1 MQKPQPAY
9 RPELFVNHAGEIA
22 LVEQAAQD
30 ALARKQKRTRAIT
43 FYGERG
49 SGKTWLSRHLG
60 TTLPALPATATGAAL
75 SSDNR
80 IEVLTLFL
88 APPRTELDANAAQQH
103 QHCYFYAASSAS
115 RQSPDQTVLEMLRWV
130 CQRWEV
136 TYDEKASATDLIYWL
151 GRDLRRRTGVAYV
164 LIVDSVF
171 EFGKGNERLPLLEDL
186 LLTPVASLDNGLV
199 VMTGRGAPFPWRSVP
214 LRQESV
220 EKVLPPFHAQDV
232 GEQLARSAFLADPA
246 RAARIHALG
255 GGYPLN
261 TYVLGQADP
270 PEDGLEELVD
280 ALLDFVQSDVQR
292 SVREALEALCVL
304 DRFREREIAIMVAHQ
319 RAQPKGVELSMED
332 ARSVRDLLL
341 DNYLMRWQGDGYE
354 INESVR
360 VAYRSYLRYR
370 ASARFAAMTDLAI
383 RMYCGWSTQ
392 YPNAR
397 TYYRRQA
404 EQLKKLLASDCALA
418 PTHSEVIA

>member
-1 MQKPQPAY
+1 MEKPQPAY
-9 RPELFVNHAGEIA
+9 RPELFVNHADEIE
-22 LVEQAAQD
+22 LVEQAVRE
-30 ALARKQKRTRAIT
+30 ALARKPRRTRAIT

-60 TTLPALPATATGAAL
+60 TALPHPPDVQAQAK
-75 SSDNR
+75 R
-80 IEVLTLFL
+80 VKVLTLFL
-88 APPRTELDANAAQQH
+88 APPKAELDANASQQH
-103 QHCYFYAASSAS
+103 QHCYFYEASSAS
-115 RQSPDQTVLEMLRWV
+115 CQSPDQIVLEMLHWV

-136 TYDEKASATDLIYWL
+136 TYDEQASAADLIYWL
-151 GRDLRRRTGVAYV
+151 GRDLPQHDGVAFV

-171 EFGKGNERLPLLEDL
+171 EFGKGNERLPLLEDQ

-232 GEQLARSAFLADPA
+232 GEQLARCAFLADPA

-261 TYVLGQADP
+261 THVLGQADP
-270 PEDGLEELVD
+270 PEAELEELVD
-280 ALLDFVQSDVQR
+280 ALLDFVQSGVQR

-304 DRFREREIAIMVAHQ
+304 DRFREREIAIMMARH
-319 RAQPKGVELSMED
+319 RAESNGEERSEGLSMED

-341 DNYLMRWQGDGYE
+341 DNYLMRWQGAGYV

-360 VAYRSYLRYR
+360 VAYRSYLQYHKPTL
-370 ASARFAAMTDLAI
+370 FAALGCRAI
-383 RMYCGWSTQ
+383 EMYRTWSEN
-392 YPNAR
+392 YPNAEM
-397 TYYRRQA
+397 YYRRQA
-404 EQLKKLLASDCALA
+404 EQLGALLASVNAL
-418 PTHSEVIA
+418 HQSQ